1 MMLEVVA
8 VAVYLD
14 LVTLKLCINK
24 SHIKV
29 FIMRIRLSTV
39 TKVPQSLT
47 IAFLISLVFFLSLK
61 HEHVPCDTSNDVNA

>member
-14 LVTLKLCINK
+14 LDTLKLCINK

-47 IAFLISLVFFLSLK
+47 IAFLISLFFFLSLK
-61 HEHVPCDTSNDVNA
+61 HEHVPYDTSNDVNA